1 MLFCI
6 LFCVTIPR
14 LGERR
19 SSLYSHQG
27 GYLLGL
33 YKIILYLWLMVG
45 DLVFL
50 VHVMY
55 VLVNPSERGSLGE
68 ELLEMVTRI
77 IFGPAILIKS
87 ILFVRKLRKEAEK
100 AGLEGKPE
108 SEEAVEKGS
117 PEEKDASEE
126 EEAPE
131 EEKVPEEETAEEE
144 DAA

>member
-1 MLFCI
+1 MGLF
-6 LFCVTIPR
+6 
-14 LGERR
+14 
-19 SSLYSHQG
+19 
-27 GYLLGL
+27 
-33 YKIILYLWLMVG
+33 KIILYLWLMVG

-55 VLVNPSERGSLGE
+55 VLVNPSKRGSLGE

-87 ILFVRKLRKEAEK
+87 ILFVRKLQKEAER

-108 SEEAVEKGS
+108 SEEAVEEGS